1 MYTSI
6 SHDFSKIISR
16 PQKSILYYKSKAN
29 KKYKIFNDQSFKN
42 KFNGIILKK
51 DYYIQNLFY
60 KKAQSIPSF
69 KYSYDY
75 PSKPVHRNNMIPKQV
90 ILSINKKEEKND
102 LSKTVYSNFLKF
114 NMPSLYSS
122 RMKTEPCIFHNTYL
136 KSSLETNSN
145 RGVDACTDTKEDHI
159 VNQKK
164 IYLRANTRK

>member
-1 MYTSI
+1 
-6 SHDFSKIISR
+6 
-16 PQKSILYYKSKAN
+16 
-29 KKYKIFNDQSFKN
+29 
-42 KFNGIILKK
+42 
-51 DYYIQNLFY
+51 
-60 KKAQSIPSF
+60 
-69 KYSYDY
+69 
-75 PSKPVHRNNMIPKQV
+75 MIPKQV

-122 RMKTEPCIFHNTYL
+122 RMKIEPCIFHNTYL

>member
-16 PQKSILYYKSKAN
+16 PQKSILYYKSIAN

-42 KFNGIILKK
+42 NFNGIILKK
-51 DYYIQNLFY
+51 DFY
-60 KKAQSIPSF
+60 KKAQSIPSL

-75 PSKPVHRNNMIPKQV
+75 PSKPVNRNNMIPKQV

-102 LSKTVYSNFLKF
+102 LSKIGYSNFLKF

-122 RMKTEPCIFHNTYL
+122 RLKTEPCIFHNTYL

-164 IYLRANTRK
+164 IYLRANIRK